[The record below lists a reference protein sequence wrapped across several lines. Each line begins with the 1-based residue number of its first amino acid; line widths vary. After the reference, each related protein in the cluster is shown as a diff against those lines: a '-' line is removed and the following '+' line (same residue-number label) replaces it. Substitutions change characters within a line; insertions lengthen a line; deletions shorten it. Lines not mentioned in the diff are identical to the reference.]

1 MNYSNAYTK
10 AQRDLGLRITRM
22 RKEKGLSQRQLA
34 LKLKFDRVTLSQIE
48 SGKGN
53 PTLETLVRIA
63 EGLGKSV
70 EELFQKD

>member
-1 MNYSNAYTK
+1 MNYSNAYAK
-10 AQRDLGLRITRM
+10 AQRDLGLRITRI
-22 RKEKGLSQRQLA
+22 RKEKGISQRQLA

-70 EELFQKD
+70 EELFQKE